1 MNSDRHEKGQVYGHN
16 EGKDRLVNDLNVKES
31 TDIHFLPNAR
41 NPQFRLRDQL
51 ILQDYMGYL
60 NKCIQEYEY
69 KYHQASHMDNYSVLE
84 VVNLQKYEPNEGF
97 KQWHCERRGKTQ
109 QTRCL
114 AWMTSLNDVPDG
126 GTEFL
131 YQQMTSPAKK
141 GLTLI
146 WPSDWTHTHRGQIS
160 PTTKK
165 YILTGWLNYQ

>member
-1 MNSDRHEKGQVYGHN
+1 MNSDRHQQGEVYSHN

-69 KYHQASHMDNYSVLE
+69 KYHQAGHMANYRITELI
-84 VVNLQKYEPNEGF
+84 NLQTYDPGGGF
-97 KQWHCERRGKTQ
+97 KTWHCERTGITQ

-114 AWMTSLNDVPDG
+114 VFQTDLNDVVDG
-126 GTEFL
+126 GTEF
-131 YQQMTSPAKK
+131 M
-141 GLTLI
+141 
-146 WPSDWTHTHRGQIS
+146 
-160 PTTKK
+160 
-165 YILTGWLNYQ
+165 